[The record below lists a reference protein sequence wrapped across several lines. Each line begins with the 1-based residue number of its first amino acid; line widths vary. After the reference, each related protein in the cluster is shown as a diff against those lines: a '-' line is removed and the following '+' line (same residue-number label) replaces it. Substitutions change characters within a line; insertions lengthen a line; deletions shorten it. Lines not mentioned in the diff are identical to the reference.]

1 LTTTTSQ
8 PDPSAVEGAAETVIT
23 QLGRLP
29 TDTEGWIRLLTTVG
43 VAVGV
48 GLVLHVLVFFVLRRV
63 ARRSEGPTAGVVAR
77 QMRWPALLGFVI
89 LPVKLAL
96 PRVQDQLGGELPV
109 VNQALSI
116 GVIFTLTWLVIA
128 AVECIEQVI
137 HDKYRID
144 VEDNLHQRKIQT
156 QTRVL
161 VRAIQVL
168 VVVFGSA
175 AVLMTF
181 DGVRQFGA
189 SLLASAGLAG
199 LVIGLAARPVVAN
212 LIAGVQIALT
222 QPIRIDDVVIVE
234 GEWGRIEEITTT
246 YVVVKIWDERR
257 LVVPLSFFIENSFQ
271 NWTRT
276 SAELLGTV
284 FLFVDYTAPLDE
296 LRAELQRFVEGRAEW
311 DKRVCQIVVTDTTER
326 TMQIRALVSAR
337 SSGKLWDLRC
347 AVREHLLAYLQQR
360 VPDALPRLRAEVE
373 QPPLEREGG

>member
-1 LTTTTSQ
+1 MTSQ
-8 PDPSAVEGAAETVIT
+8 PDPSAAEAATESVIT

-29 TDTEGWIRLLTTVG
+29 PDAEGWVRLLTTVG
-43 VAVGV
+43 TAVVG
-48 GLVLHVLVFFVLRRV
+48 GLVLHVLVFFVLRRL
-63 ARRSEGPTAGVVAR
+63 ARRSEEPTAGVVAR
-77 QMRWPALLGFVI
+77 QMRWPALLGLVI

-96 PRVQDQLGGELPV
+96 PRIQDQLGGELPV
-109 VNQALSI
+109 VNQTLSI
-116 GVIFTLTWLVIA
+116 GVIITLTWLAIA

-137 HDKYRID
+137 HVRYRID
-144 VEDNLHQRKIQT
+144 VEDNLQQRKIQT

-168 VVVFGSA
+168 VVVFGAA

-181 DGVRQFGA
+181 DGIRQFGA

-199 LVIGLAARPVVAN
+199 LVIGLAAKPVVAN

-257 LVVPLSFFIENSFQ
+257 LIVPLSYFIEHPFQ

-284 FLFVDYTAPLDE
+284 FLFVDYSVPLGE
-296 LRAELQRFVEGRAEW
+296 LRGELERFVESRAEW
-311 DKRVCQIVVTDTTER
+311 DKRVCQIVVTDATEK
-326 TMQIRALVSAR
+326 TLQIRALVSAR

-347 AVREHLLAYLQQR
+347 AVREHLLSYVQR
-360 VPDALPRLRAEVE
+360 EFPGALPRLRAALD
-373 QPPLEREGG
+373 QPPLEREG